1 MSDTPKIA
9 FLGSALDPDER
20 QPALAEKLASLG
32 ATPPSPYE
40 AVMAHIRREVE
51 PGLWRELGSAPSP
64 PWLGPCPQP
73 DQAARISL
81 EPMVGFIDSDGCRR
95 AAQEV
100 GRMAEAAAPDV
111 PCLIAVDH
119 SLAGGVIASLSRR
132 LGPENLS
139 VVVADAHTDA
149 IPMGAVAGAVA
160 YDLETNPDSVYD
172 PADPFLRGRPDSYN
186 ASSFLH
192 HLLAEG
198 AVLARNLYL
207 LGVADWPPKKAT
219 RLKDPRMRA
228 YVGVYTR
235 LPRQGVGVA
244 TRGDLAGGGAKLGAL
259 LRRIKTPYVYVSLD
273 LDVGA
278 GEATEAV
285 RFNDRRGL
293 GRAGLIKLA
302 RALRGVVEG
311 GAALAG
317 LDLCELN
324 SRHPGREQAAR
335 LAADLIGLIAWGRE
349 PILDAK
355 MDPAGGRPQEVT

>member
-1 MSDTPKIA
+1 MSTQTKIA

-20 QPALAEKLASLG
+20 EPALAEKLASLG

-40 AVMAHIRREVE
+40 AVMAHLRGEVD
-51 PGLWRELGSAPSP
+51 PGLWRELGEAPAP
-64 PWLGPCPQP
+64 AWLGTCPEP
-73 DQAARISL
+73 GQAAALSL
-81 EPMVGFIDSDGCRR
+81 EAMVGFIDGDGCRT
-95 AAQEV
+95 AAREV
-100 GRMAEAAAPDV
+100 ARLAEAAGEDV

-119 SLAGGVIASLSRR
+119 SLAGGIIAGLSRR

-149 IPMGAVAGAVA
+149 IPMSAVAGAVA
-160 YDLETNPDSVYD
+160 YDQETNPDSLYD
-172 PADPFLRGRPDSYN
+172 ANDPFLRGRPESYN

-198 AVLARNLYL
+198 AVLPKNLYL
-207 LGVADWPPKKAT
+207 LGVADWPPKKAL

-228 YVGVYTR
+228 YVGAYTG

-244 TRGDLAGGGAKLGAL
+244 TRDDLAGGGGKLKTL
-259 LRRIKTPYVYVSLD
+259 LRRIKTPYVYISLD

-278 GEATEAV
+278 GEATNAV

-293 GRAGLIKLA
+293 GRPAMLRLA
-302 RALRGVVEG
+302 HALRGVIEG

-324 SRHPGREQAAR
+324 SRHPEREAAAR
-335 LAADLIGLIAWGRE
+335 LGADLIEIIAFGRE
-349 PILDAK
+349 P
-355 MDPAGGRPQEVT
+355 GGGPP